1 MSKTNVYTPTHTHVC
16 MDIYIYSIWDI
27 YYNIIIL
34 YIYIYIY
41 IYIYMY
47 IHIHIYILI
56 YTYIH
61 PYIHI
66 YTCVLC
72 LLLEDASPCV

>member
-41 IYIYMY
+41 IYIYVY
-47 IHIHIYILI
+47 T
-56 YTYIH
+56 YTYI
-61 PYIHI
+61 
-66 YTCVLC
+66 
-72 LLLEDASPCV
+72 